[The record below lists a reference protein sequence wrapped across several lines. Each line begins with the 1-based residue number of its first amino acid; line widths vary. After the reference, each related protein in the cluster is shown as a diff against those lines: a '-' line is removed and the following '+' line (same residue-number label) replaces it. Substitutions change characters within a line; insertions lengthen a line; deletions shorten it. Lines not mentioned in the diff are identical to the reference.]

1 MNNLEKYLDQVIE
14 QKPVVYEAP
23 PDPQEEVQP
32 NVLKGV
38 LRRWY
43 IVLVVLI
50 VVCGAGLP
58 AIWLLIEP
66 RHVVKGAI
74 HVAPVLTSM
83 LTGQPDK
90 GEISNYENY
99 LNTQAMTM
107 TSGHIL
113 QKVADDLARRDD
125 LSFFK
130 GEVPSGLMDRIR
142 RKLQVGQ
149 VGRNHVEIL
158 RTAIADGVIS
168 AGPIRRS
175 ELIGITMKYTDER
188 EAIIIVNSFLQQFEN
203 SYGLQ
208 AQTDTNTTLSQLKDQ
223 ERELAATIQRH
234 QNDLHQIAREH
245 GTTAFDSQQEM
256 AMQRQTTLATE
267 LTRLEAQRIRLE
279 ARVAVLEQGGDVN
292 VPEDMLTAAR
302 KQYVSSDPMV
312 TELVKNIVE
321 MNRSLIVAEQ
331 NMAEGNPEL
340 RRRKELLATFED
352 TLAKKEADLGE
363 EFDELMRSRSR
374 EANKQ
379 RLAAAK
385 AELEQIQANENQLR
399 EVLDSEEL
407 ATRKVGMA
415 GADYQKLLFDMR
427 IDQELYDTVLRR
439 KKALEMELD
448 RQGRISIAY
457 PAEATGVED
466 KRVKF
471 SAAIVF
477 LGLGC
482 GVGLAF
488 LRDKMD
494 KTLQTPDDV
503 SRHVDLPII
512 GTTTS
517 SRTIKPAQFAEQ
529 IAGDY
534 QTIRANLG
542 LLTDGRMPKKLAI
555 SSAGMREGKTT
566 FAVNLATSLAKSG
579 KKVLLIDG
587 DLRKPDIGHMLSISN
602 GSAGVQEVLL
612 GEDPAGII
620 RAVPSSGLHVL
631 VANPRNLAD
640 TYELLSSTSATE
652 QIDKLGREYDHV
664 IIDTPPAL
672 VFPDALVWAKLTDA
686 VILVG
691 FAGQTTAPDLKEA
704 RERFGRIRA
713 RVLGAV
719 LSNVSVD
726 QNPYGY
732 GYGYNYRA
740 QGAKRARK
748 HRAAKKLLLPSQ
760 TRDGELS
767 GKKA

>member
-14 QKPVVYEAP
+14 QKPVVYESP
-23 PDPQEEVQP
+23 PEPQEEAQP
-32 NVLKGV
+32 NILKGV

-43 IVLVVLI
+43 IVVFVFI

-58 AIWLLIEP
+58 AIWLMIEP
-66 RHVVKGAI
+66 RHVVTGAI
-74 HVAPVLTSM
+74 HVAPYLPSI
-83 LTGQPDK
+83 LTGRPDS
-90 GEISNYENY
+90 GEIFDYDNY
-99 LNTQAMTM
+99 LNTLAMRM
-107 TSGHIL
+107 TSGRIL
-113 QKVADDLARRDD
+113 QDVADDLAPRG

-130 GEVPSGLMDRIR
+130 PEEPSHWVARLKQ
-142 RKLQVGQ
+142 KLQAGNTARDYVG
-149 VGRNHVEIL
+149 VL
-158 RTAIADGVIS
+158 RDAIGDGTIT
-168 AGPIRRS
+168 AGPIRRT
-175 ELIGITMKYTDER
+175 EFIGVTMKHKNER
-188 EAIIIVNSFLQQFEN
+188 EAKVIVDSFLSQFEA
-203 SYGLQ
+203 SYGLR
-208 AQTDTNTTLSQLKDQ
+208 AQEGRNTTLTQLEDE
-223 ERELAATIQRH
+223 ERKLAGNIERH
-234 QNDLHQIAREH
+234 QKEILQLAQEH

-279 ARVAVLEQGGDVN
+279 ARVAVLEQGGDSN
-292 VPEDMLTAAR
+292 VPEDVLAAAR
-302 KQYVSSDPMV
+302 KQYVSSDSMV
-312 TELVKNIVE
+312 EELVKNIVE
-321 MNRSLIVAEQ
+321 MKRNLIVAEQ
-331 NMAEGNPEL
+331 NMTPGNPEL
-340 RRRKELLATFED
+340 VRRQELLAIFEA
-352 TLAKKEADLGE
+352 TLKQKEKDLGTEFE
-363 EFDELMRSRSR
+363 EQVSGRSR

-379 RLAAAK
+379 RLIAAK
-385 AELEQIQANENQLR
+385 AELALIQDNENRLK
-399 EVLDSEEL
+399 EVLDELEL
-407 ATRKVGMA
+407 ATKRVGIA
-415 GADYQKLLFDMR
+415 SADYGRLAFDMR

-439 KKALEMELD
+439 TRSIEMELV
-448 RQGRISIAY
+448 GRARITVPSR
-457 PAEATGVED
+457 AEATGVED
-466 KRVKF
+466 KRIKF
-471 SAAIVF
+471 SAVVAF

-494 KTLQTPDDV
+494 KTLQSPDDL
-503 SRHVDLPII
+503 SRHLDLPII

-517 SRTIKPAQFAEQ
+517 SRTVKPAQFAEQ

-542 LLTDGRMPKKLAI
+542 LITDGRMPKKLTV

-612 GEDPAGII
+612 GEDPVGII
-620 RAVPSSGLHVL
+620 QAVPSSGLHVL
-631 VANPRNLAD
+631 VANPRNLTD

-652 QIDKLGREYDHV
+652 QIEKLGREYDHV

-672 VFPDALVWAKLTDA
+672 IFPDALVWAKLTDA

-719 LSNVSVD
+719 LSNVPID
-726 QNPYGY
+726 QNTYGY
-732 GYGYNYRA
+732 GYSYSYRV

-748 HRAAKKLLLPSQ
+748 SRAAKKLLLPSQ
-760 TRDGELS
+760 DPESEPS
-767 GKKA
+767 GKKV

>member
-14 QKPVVYEAP
+14 QKPVVYDAP
-23 PDPQEEVQP
+23 PEPQEEAQP

-43 IVLVVLI
+43 IVLFVFI

-58 AIWLLIEP
+58 AIWFLIEP
-66 RHVVKGAI
+66 RHVVTGHI
-74 HVAPVLTSM
+74 HVAPVLKSM
-83 LTGQPDK
+83 LTGQADT
-90 GEISNYENY
+90 GEISDYDNY
-99 LNTQAMTM
+99 LNTQAMKM
-107 TSGHIL
+107 TTGEIL
-113 QKVADDLARRDD
+113 QNVADDLAKRED
-125 LSFFK
+125 LSFFE
-130 GEVPSGLMDRIR
+130 GDEASGLMDRIK

-149 VGRNHVEIL
+149 VGKNHVEVL
-158 RTAIADGVIS
+158 RNAIANGVIS
-168 AGPIRRS
+168 AVPIRRT
-175 ELIGITMKYTDER
+175 EYIGITMKHADER
-188 EAIIIVNSFLQQFEN
+188 EAKVIVTSFLQQFVN
-203 SYGLQ
+203 TYGTQ
-208 AQTDTNTTLSQLKDQ
+208 ATTNKNTTLRQLEGQ
-223 ERELAATIQRH
+223 EEELAGKIQR
-234 QNDLHQIAREH
+234 QQDDLQRIAREH
-245 GTTAFDSQQEM
+245 GTTAFDSKQEM

-279 ARVAVLEQGGDVN
+279 ARVAVLEQGGDAN
-292 VPEDMLTAAR
+292 VPEDVLAAAR
-302 KQYVSSDPMV
+302 KQYASSDSMV
-312 TELVKNIVE
+312 AELAKNIVD
-321 MNRSLIVAEQ
+321 MKRNLIVAEQ
-331 NMAEGNPEL
+331 SMKEGNPEL
-340 RRRKELLATFED
+340 IRRRELLATFEF
-352 TLAKKEADLGE
+352 TLGE
-363 EFDELMRSRSR
+363 KEEELGAEFDEQMRSRAR
-374 EANKQ
+374 EANNQ

-385 AELEQIQANENQLR
+385 AELEQIRTNEERLSR
-399 EVLDSEEL
+399 VLDVEQTE
-407 ATRKVGMA
+407 TRKA
-415 GADYQKLLFDMR
+415 GIASADYQTLIFDLR

-439 KKALEMELD
+439 KKALEMELL
-448 RQGRISIAY
+448 RRGRISIAS
-457 PAEATGVED
+457 PAAATEIED

-471 SAAIVF
+471 SAAIAF

-587 DLRKPDIGHMLSISN
+587 DLRKPDIGQMLSISN

-612 GEDPAGII
+612 GEDPVGIV

-631 VANPRNLAD
+631 TANPRNLAD

-672 VFPDALVWAKLTDA
+672 AFPDALVWAKLTDA

-732 GYGYNYRA
+732 GYSYNYRA
-740 QGAKRARK
+740 QGAKRGRK
-748 HRAAKKLLLPSQ
+748 HRTAKKLLLPSQ
-760 TRDGELS
+760 NRDSELS
-767 GKKA
+767 GKKT